1 MPTHKKD
8 WNAILQEYSD
18 DDYEDTYDTL
28 NVMSVQR
35 NAHRCAELLHS
46 MLPNLSQH
54 DVRAPPMGMNDSDI
68 IRNAFGR
75 TVHAASRHSRASR
88 EGPPPAS
95 PPPPAVPHRPSPLA
109 STSSARCS
117 PHVARPSS
125 APRFP
130 DSQSP
135 GEHIRLQAHL
145 LRAPQR
151 TLTKTKGKWR
161 GVVGRPPSYSPSH
174 ITCVRKQHRIHL
186 TVFVSAG
193 ATTSTSSDSPIH
205 RDTGHYELVEFYVLL
220 RGKTRDPPLDTCG
233 L

>member
-95 PPPPAVPHRPSPLA
+95 PPPPAVPATAPAVAAPPHTPRTEAAHAQDPKEQA
-109 STSSARCS
+109 SESE
-117 PHVARPSS
+117 HV
-125 APRFP
+125 
-130 DSQSP
+130 
-135 GEHIRLQAHL
+135 
-145 LRAPQR
+145 
-151 TLTKTKGKWR
+151 
-161 GVVGRPPSYSPSH
+161 
-174 ITCVRKQHRIHL
+174 
-186 TVFVSAG
+186 
-193 ATTSTSSDSPIH
+193 
-205 RDTGHYELVEFYVLL
+205 VEN
-220 RGKTRDPPLDTCG
+220 
-233 L
+233 